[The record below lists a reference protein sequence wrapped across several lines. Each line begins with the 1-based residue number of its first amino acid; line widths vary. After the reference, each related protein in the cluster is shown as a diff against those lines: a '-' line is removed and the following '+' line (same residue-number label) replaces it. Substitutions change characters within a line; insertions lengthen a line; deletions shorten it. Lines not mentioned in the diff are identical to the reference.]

1 MNDRIYYEIYKQE
14 YGGLDTTPEFANT
27 IKNFVLSSLC
37 GGGVIFVVGL
47 IIIGIK
53 FLITGE

>member
-27 IKNFVLSSLC
+27 IKNFVLFSLC
-37 GGGVIFVVGL
+37 CGGVMFVICL
-47 IIIGIK
+47 IIVVIK
-53 FLITGE
+53 TLIFGE

>member
-27 IKNFVLSSLC
+27 IGNFVLFSLC
-37 GGGVIFVVGL
+37 GGGVIFIICM
-47 IIIGIK
+47 IIIGVK

>member
-27 IKNFVLSSLC
+27 IKNFVLFPLC
-37 GGGVIFVVGL
+37 GGAVILIVGL
-47 IIIGIK
+47 IIIGVK